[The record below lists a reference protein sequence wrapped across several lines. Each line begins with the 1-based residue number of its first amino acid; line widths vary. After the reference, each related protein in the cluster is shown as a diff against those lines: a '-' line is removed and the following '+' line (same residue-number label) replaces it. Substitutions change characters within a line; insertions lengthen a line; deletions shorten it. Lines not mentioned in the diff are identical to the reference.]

1 VTIGGLPSRLLESS
15 TGLGWRSVTVR
26 SYADPPVAGPFTTRS
41 PDLLVVLVTAGRYRI
56 ESRHGPTWRGADYR
70 PGSLGV
76 TAPGNESVLRWRA
89 TGGATM
95 RSLHLHVDPALVPA
109 GTRFPDSL
117 SVDDPF
123 VTTAARALHDA
134 LRDGAPD
141 LYADA
146 VAQAMVAHL
155 AYRTG
160 SAAARSGPRPG
171 PRLGPRDLETVTAYM
186 REHLADDLALADLA
200 GLVNLSRY
208 HFLRAFS
215 ASTGLTPHR
224 FLTRLRMQA
233 AEGLLR
239 GTGLSVVQVALA
251 CGYRS
256 AGRFAAAFRREFGS
270 APSAYRRRA

>member
-1 VTIGGLPSRLLESS
+1 MTIGGLPSRLLESS
-15 TGLGWRSVTVR
+15 AGLGWRSVTVR

-41 PDLLVVLVTAGRYRI
+41 SDLLVVLVTAGRYRI
-56 ESRHGPTWRGADYR
+56 ESRHGRAWHGADYR
-70 PGSLGV
+70 PGSLGI
-76 TAPGNESVLRWRA
+76 TAPGNESVLRWRS

-95 RSLHLHVDPALVPA
+95 RSLHLHVDPALVPD

-123 VTTAARALHDA
+123 VTTSARALHDA

-146 VAQAMVAHL
+146 VAEAMVAHL

-160 SAAARSGPRPG
+160 SAAARPG
-171 PRLGPRDLETVTAYM
+171 PRLGRRDLDAVTAYM
-186 REHLADDLALADLA
+186 RANLANDLALADLG

-233 AEGLLR
+233 AEALLR
-239 GTGLSVVQVALA
+239 GTDHSVLQVALA

-256 AGRFAAAFRREFGS
+256 AGRFATAFRREYGS
-270 APSAYRRRA
+270 SPSAYRRRA